1 MFNLSKPKPKT
12 GRRKLMSSPEKCTPL
27 SFIVVSVFMLFLL
40 SACGG
45 SSNAPTVTPPA
56 ASQGQGWGADGT
68 EIKEGPASGVET
80 TNIDEQGIKG
90 PGQFGEGVSEGR
102 TSGPMLPV
110 YFDFDSFT
118 IRPDMKQRMDA
129 NAEFLLANP
138 TVRIEI
144 QGNCDDRGT
153 NEYNIAL
160 GEKRAMAAKRYL
172 INKGIDPERMDVV
185 SFGEERPLDPAQTP
199 EAWAKNRRD
208 DFVITGR

>member
-1 MFNLSKPKPKT
+1 MFRKSQSITVSSLFLSAI
-12 GRRKLMSSPEKCTPL
+12 LLC
-27 SFIVVSVFMLFLL
+27 LL

-45 SSNAPTVTPPA
+45 TSSAPPA
-56 ASQGQGWGADGT
+56 IPPSSDSAGPGFGGDGT
-68 EIKEGPASGVET
+68 PIKEGPSFGEGAVGA
-80 TNIDEQGIKG
+80 DEQGIKG
-90 PGQFGEGVSEGR
+90 PGQFGEGISEGR

-110 YFDFDSFT
+110 YFDFDQYD
-118 IRPDMKQRMDA
+118 IRPDMIHRMDT
-129 NAEFLLANP
+129 NADFLLANP
-138 TVRIEI
+138 SVRIEI

-172 INKGIDPERMDVV
+172 INKGVDPDRIDVV